1 MHIYIYILE
10 CSRAHPRTEKQ
21 GGAGVRW
28 HRSQV
33 GPIPQYYHKNYH
45 KYYHNLLKTSTA
57 TRRRRRRRKVGFDR
71 EMATIA
77 QWRYLSSGDS
87 ETLRTEAEDKGLDS
101 NGDVETL
108 HAERRY

>member
-1 MHIYIYILE
+1 M
-10 CSRAHPRTEKQ
+10 
-21 GGAGVRW
+21 
-28 HRSQV
+28 

-57 TRRRRRRRKVGFDR
+57 TLRRRIRKVGFDR

-108 HAERRY
+108 HAKLQDSGNGRTIEEWKLSYLLALTLSKGGNYRIL

>member
-1 MHIYIYILE
+1 M
-10 CSRAHPRTEKQ
+10 
-21 GGAGVRW
+21 
-28 HRSQV
+28 

-71 EMATIA
+71 EMATLA